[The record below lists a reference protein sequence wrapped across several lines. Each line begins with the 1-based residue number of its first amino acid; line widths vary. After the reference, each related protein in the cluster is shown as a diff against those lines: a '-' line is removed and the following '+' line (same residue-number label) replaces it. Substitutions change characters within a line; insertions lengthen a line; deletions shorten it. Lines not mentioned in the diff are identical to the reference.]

1 MEKEYDQ
8 FIGLYKN
15 AVPDELCDRFIE
27 WFDLIKE
34 GNISASS
41 LEDAPHLDGK
51 MRKDEVIQI
60 PSGLNKEYFP
70 SKWCLEEVWPCLNE
84 CYDHYKKEYNI
95 DFSVMSNNFKMHRAV
110 PTQGYHVWHSE
121 HSQKNPERVA
131 VWMICINAAEEGGET
146 EFLMQ
151 SKRVK
156 LEKGCILIWPAGYTH
171 KHRGNPPLKG
181 EKYYITGWFDHTAM

>member
-70 SKWCLEEVWPCLNE
+70 SKWCLEELWPCLNE

-131 VWMICINAAEEGGET
+131 VWMICINAAEEI
-146 EFLMQ
+146 
-151 SKRVK
+151 
-156 LEKGCILIWPAGYTH
+156 LE
-171 KHRGNPPLKG
+171 
-181 EKYYITGWFDHTAM
+181 YI